1 MGGMIGEATLA
12 MLYVPLFF
20 YLFDGLEERSKKK
33 KVAPLEPSREDT
45 PNEKPPEIAS
55 PGTEGGH

>member
-1 MGGMIGEATLA
+1 MIGEATLA

-20 YLFDGLEERSKKK
+20 YIFDGLEERSKKK
-33 KVAPLEPSREDT
+33 KVIPLEPSREDT